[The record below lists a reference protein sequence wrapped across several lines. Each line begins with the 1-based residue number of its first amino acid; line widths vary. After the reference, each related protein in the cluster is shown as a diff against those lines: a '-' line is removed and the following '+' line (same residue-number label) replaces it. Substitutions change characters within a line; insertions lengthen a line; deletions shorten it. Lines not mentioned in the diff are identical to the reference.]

1 MDPGERR
8 TQSLTRC
15 LPGPGCALPLSL
27 RRTDDVRLPCDNAC
41 VCVPVTEAHSQM
53 AGTLAGVS
61 QVEWD
66 PENTLEPGLYPGGDL
81 SACTLY
87 SVLVTSL
94 AGHLFSVVR
103 FTELSPTASEQM
115 FYSLPMDVDSN
126 RLAT

>member
-15 LPGPGCALPLSL
+15 LPGPGCALLSSL
-27 RRTDDVRLPCDNAC
+27 HRTDDVRLPCDDAC
-41 VCVPVTEAHSQM
+41 VCVPVTEAHSQV

-61 QVEWD
+61 WVEWD

-81 SACTLY
+81 SACTPC

-94 AGHLFSVVR
+94 AGHLFSMVR
-103 FTELSPTASEQM
+103 FTELSPPASEQM
-115 FYSLPMDVDSN
+115 FYSLAVDVDSN
-126 RLAT
+126 HLAT